1 MKACLHIVL
10 VAALAFLAFLIARI
24 EYYRE
29 LALHHQHQADRYAEI
44 IQTRNNLSPIL
55 VESAI
60 EIAAQNPDDPRLNH
74 SFRGALY
81 HRKVAK
87 SYQIAATHPW
97 LMVQQLPPAPVS
109 TYED

>member
-24 EYYRE
+24 ENYRE
-29 LALHHQHQADRYAEI
+29 LALQNQHQADRYAEI
-44 IQTRNNLSPIL
+44 IQTRNDLSPIL

-60 EIAAQNPDDPRLNH
+60 EIAALNPDDPRLND

-87 SYQIAATHPW
+87 SYQNAATHPW
-97 LMVQQLPPAPVS
+97 LVVQQLPPAPVS